1 MSLTY
6 VATHNIPTGWD
17 VSLNKAYDTSL
28 NCRPQARRNSMMADT
43 NEGDTSQEPTKSQKS
58 LLNPNTH
65 VLFASGMLVALFVT
79 LLLSLRFSHDPE
91 IDFPNCQAAIQN
103 GSAIA
108 DRLITYDGTVDRYGN
123 LVSTVDK
130 IEGVRFPECEIMCG
144 TGWQRENWDDIFNS
158 LSGWLLPWLA
168 LTAQLPFQTRD
179 KLRDLGSVFLVI
191 GSPILA
197 MYSLLLTF
205 YNADWVRKNCGKLG
219 GEDGKNLDHM
229 NYVAEVLLSCQHV
242 PLELAKDEEKL
253 DRSTKVTQD
262 VEEDWWANLAE
273 MLRDTGR
280 HATAALWAQLLLAM
294 ISYVFT
300 LIVAF
305 GKIGGKLH

>member
-1 MSLTY
+1 
-6 VATHNIPTGWD
+6 VAAHSWD

-28 NCRPQARRNSMMADT
+28 NRRPQSRRNSIMADA
-43 NEGDTSQEPTKSQKS
+43 NERDNSQEPTKSQKS

-65 VLFASGMLVALFVT
+65 VLFASGMLAALFVT
-79 LLLSLRFSHDPE
+79 LLLSLRFSHEPE
-91 IDFPNCQAAIQN
+91 IDFPSCQAAIQN

-108 DRLITYDGTVDRYGN
+108 DGLITYDGAVDRYGN
-123 LVSTVDK
+123 LVSTLDK

-205 YNADWVRKNCGKLG
+205 YNAGWVREKCRELGKA
-219 GEDGKNLDHM
+219 GKNLDHM
-229 NYVAEVLLSCQHV
+229 DYVAEVLMSCQHV
-242 PLELAKDEEKL
+242 PLELGEDQNKL
-253 DRSTKVTQD
+253 DRSTKVKN

-280 HATAALWAQLLLAM
+280 HATASLWAQLLLAT

-305 GKIGGKLH
+305 GKIGGDLR

>member
-1 MSLTY
+1 
-6 VATHNIPTGWD
+6 
-17 VSLNKAYDTSL
+17 
-28 NCRPQARRNSMMADT
+28 MADAKERD
-43 NEGDTSQEPTKSQKS
+43 NSCEPTKSKNS
-58 LLNPNTH
+58 LLNSNTH
-65 VLFASGMLVALFVT
+65 VLFVSGMLVALFVA
-79 LLLSLRFSHDPE
+79 LLLSLRFSHQPD

-108 DRLITYDGTVDRYGN
+108 DGLITYSGTVDRDGN
-123 LVSTVDK
+123 LVNTLDK

-144 TGWQRENWDDIFNS
+144 TGWQREQWDDIFNS

-179 KLRDLGSVFLVI
+179 KVRDLGSVFLVI

-205 YNADWVRKNCGKLG
+205 YNAKWVREECRRVVDR
-219 GEDGKNLDHM
+219 DGKNLDHM
-229 NYVAEVLLSCQHV
+229 DSVAEVLLSCQHV

-253 DRSTKVTQD
+253 VRSTEVKD
-262 VEEDWWANLAE
+262 VEEDWWVNLAE

-280 HATAALWAQLLLAM
+280 HASASLWAQLLLAT

-305 GKIGGKLH
+305 GKIGGNLR